1 MNRIGRRYVVPL
13 MISLGITAFTI
24 AGTAAGLS
32 WLAQKPTGNS
42 EAAERRA
49 EAEAAS
55 KRAAIIDAPRA
66 AVAAQPAPDGGT
78 GIAAPRVEAAPP
90 SPLPRV
96 VAGPVPPI
104 DPAAASRV
112 ASFSCSGRLSAGRAL
127 VCSDVGLAISD
138 YNLALLYDSVL
149 ATHAGRAGLRR
160 SQDQWRAGL
169 DRIGNDRQRVADH
182 YRRRFDELSRL
193 QAGLR

>member
-13 MISLGITAFTI
+13 MISLGITALTI

-32 WLAQKPTGNS
+32 WLAQKPTGNQ

-55 KRAAIIDAPRA
+55 KRAASIDTPRA

-78 GIAAPRVEAAPP
+78 GIAAPRVEAAPRM
-90 SPLPRV
+90 PRV

-104 DPAAASRV
+104 DPAAAARV

-127 VCSDVGLAISD
+127 VCSDIGLAISD